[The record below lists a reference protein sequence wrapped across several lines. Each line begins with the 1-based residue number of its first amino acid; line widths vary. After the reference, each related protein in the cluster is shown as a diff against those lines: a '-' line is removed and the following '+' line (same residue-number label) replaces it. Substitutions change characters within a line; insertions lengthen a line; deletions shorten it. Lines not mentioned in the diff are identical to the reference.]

1 MDNSSNYSLLDQK
14 ENVLRLRE
22 IISTLPDFCKEFFI
36 GIEPTTSI
44 RSRIGYAYDLNI
56 FFNYIIS
63 NFNIFSELTYK
74 TFTLDHLT
82 QVDSTHI
89 ELFLDFLTY
98 YSKNSDQSSIYH
110 HNSNTGKARKLAAL
124 RSLFNY
130 FFKKKKLPSNPSLLV
145 DMPKIHEKP
154 ITRLEIDEVVKLLD
168 LVETGEGLTEKQ
180 KKYHNFTKCR
190 DLALITLL
198 LGTGIRVSECVGL
211 NLSDL
216 NFEVNGFKIT
226 RKGGNEVIL
235 YFGQEVRSS
244 LLEYITERNALGHDD
259 DALFLSLQKKRIS
272 TRAVQNLVKKYSTII
287 TNLKKIS
294 PHKLRS
300 TFGTNLYR
308 ETGDIYLVADVLGHR
323 DVNTTK
329 KHYAAMSEDQRKR
342 AAKIVKLRD

>member
-1 MDNSSNYSLLDQK
+1 MDNSSNYSLLNQK
-14 ENVLRLRE
+14 ENILKLRE
-22 IISTLPDFCKEFFI
+22 IINSLPDFCKEFFI

-44 RSRIGYAYDLNI
+44 RTRIGYAYDLSI
-56 FFNYIIS
+56 FFDYIIT
-63 NFNIFSELTYK
+63 NLHQFSQLSCK
-74 TFTLDHLT
+74 TFTLEHFS
-82 QVDSTHI
+82 QIESTHI

-98 YSKNSDQSSIYH
+98 YCKSNQEKSLYH

-154 ITRLEIDEVVKLLD
+154 IIRLEIDEVVKLLD

-180 KKYHNFTKCR
+180 LKYHGFTRTR
-190 DLALITLL
+190 DLALVTLL

-211 NLSDL
+211 NISDID
-216 NFEVNGFKIT
+216 FEANGFRIT

-235 YFGQEVRSS
+235 YFGQEVRTT
-244 LLEYITERNALGHDD
+244 LLDYLQERNALGVDD
-259 DALFLSLQKKRIS
+259 SALFLSLQKKRIS
-272 TRAVQNLVKKYSTII
+272 IRAVQNLVKKYSSLI

-300 TFGTNLYR
+300 TYGTNLYR

-329 KHYAAMSEDQRKR
+329 KHYAAISEDQRRR
-342 AAKIVKLRD
+342 AARIVKLRD